1 MKKRKPRTS
10 PTTRTKTRD
19 QGESGKGKPKLRV
32 TLYLS
37 DFHCVENVV
46 YYGVSE
52 VDIRHA
58 IATACYDG
66 PMGDGNKYL
75 VVFDTRANPL
85 EVLYNESGNGMYVF
99 HAMTCRNAYLHFLN

>member
-1 MKKRKPRTS
+1 MAVAIEFNPSAFK
-10 PTTRTKTRD
+10 
-19 QGESGKGKPKLRV
+19 
-32 TLYLS
+32 
-37 DFHCVENVV
+37 H
-46 YYGVSE
+46 GVSE

-75 VVFDTRANPL
+75 VVGFDTRANPL
-85 EVLYNESGNGMYVF
+85 EVLYNESDNGMYVF